1 MAISLHFHKTYDD
14 LFARSKMWG
23 SPDLPEG
30 MDYPAAEVEDD
41 GATYSDPLMF
51 VCQIRLE
58 DIAPLDGDGLLPHTG
73 MLYCFA
79 QIEYFFGAYK
89 DYASPGMGQWVDGSV
104 KVIYAPNADNLRT
117 HSVVDENGEPF
128 GLPAEA
134 LEFAACADRQDGFK
148 LLGHPYFEEVEAQ
161 YGNCRSLLQLDCDDD
176 RNLQF
181 YDCGMVNLLIG
192 TDDLAHR
199 RFDKAFGYLHSF

>member
-1 MAISLHFHKTYDD
+1 MAISLHFHKTEKD
-14 LFARSKMWG
+14 LFGRSKMWG

-30 MDYPAAEVEDD
+30 MDYPAVEDEED
-41 GATYSDPLMF
+41 GETYSDPLMF

-58 DIAPLDGDGLLPHTG
+58 DIAPFDGDGLLPHTG
-73 MLYCFA
+73 MLYFFA
-79 QIEYFFGAYK
+79 KIEYFFGDYK
-89 DYASPGMGQWVDGSV
+89 DYASPGMGQWAEGCS
-104 KVIYAPNADNLRT
+104 KVIYAPVADNLRT
-117 HSVVDENGEPF
+117 HSVVDENGAPF

-134 LEFAACADRQDGFK
+134 LEFAACPNRQDGFK
-148 LLGHPYFEEVEAQ
+148 LLGKPYFEEVEEQ
-161 YGNCRSLLQLDCDDD
+161 YGDCRSLLQLDCDDD

-192 TDDLAHR
+192 KDDLAHC

>member
-1 MAISLHFHKTYDD
+1 MAISLHFHKTCDD

-79 QIEYFFGAYK
+79 QIEHFWRISHFG
-89 DYASPGMGQWVDGSV
+89 
-104 KVIYAPNADNLRT
+104 
-117 HSVVDENGEPF
+117 
-128 GLPAEA
+128 
-134 LEFAACADRQDGFK
+134 C
-148 LLGHPYFEEVEAQ
+148 
-161 YGNCRSLLQLDCDDD
+161 
-176 RNLQF
+176 
-181 YDCGMVNLLIG
+181 
-192 TDDLAHR
+192 
-199 RFDKAFGYLHSF
+199 

>member
-1 MAISLHFHKTYDD
+1 MAISLHFHKTYND
-14 LFARSKMWG
+14 LFGRSKMWG

-51 VCQIRLE
+51 LCQIRLE

-79 QIEYFFGAYK
+79 QIEYFFGAYN
-89 DYASPGMGQWVDGSV
+89 DYASPGMGQWADGSI

-148 LLGHPYFEEVEAQ
+148 LLGHPYFE
-161 YGNCRSLLQLDCDDD
+161 
-176 RNLQF
+176 
-181 YDCGMVNLLIG
+181 
-192 TDDLAHR
+192 
-199 RFDKAFGYLHSF
+199 